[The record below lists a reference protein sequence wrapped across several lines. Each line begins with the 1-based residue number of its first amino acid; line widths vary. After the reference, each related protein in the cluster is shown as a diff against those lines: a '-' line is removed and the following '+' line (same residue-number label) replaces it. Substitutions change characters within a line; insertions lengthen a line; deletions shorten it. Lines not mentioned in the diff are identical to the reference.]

1 MKKLVLMVLFFVD
14 LFFRWLRTI
23 SVILF
28 LNKQD
33 MLAEKV
39 LAGKSKIE
47 DYFPEYARYTI
58 PNEGSCPTYI
68 PKVPIELLITSV
80 SVDCESV
87 LLPATPEPGED
98 PRVTRAKFFIRDEFL
113 VSVSLNV

>member
-1 MKKLVLMVLFFVD
+1 MLLSVIKMCVCVCVFS
-14 LFFRWLRTI
+14 RWLRTI

-58 PNEGSCPTYI
+58 PNEG
-68 PKVPIELLITSV
+68 L
-80 SVDCESV
+80 
-87 LLPATPEPGED
+87 
-98 PRVTRAKFFIRDEFL
+98 
-113 VSVSLNV
+113 

>member
-1 MKKLVLMVLFFVD
+1 
-14 LFFRWLRTI
+14 
-23 SVILF
+23 
-28 LNKQD
+28 

-58 PNEGSCPTYI
+58 PNEGLSPSGGHG
-68 PKVPIELLITSV
+68 LWV
-80 SVDCESV
+80 SLCRCFKGDFAAVS
-87 LLPATPEPGED
+87 ATPEPGED

-113 VSVSLNV
+113 VSTGSRTLRAGSDPLNPVCLQPVNIIFNTNRV